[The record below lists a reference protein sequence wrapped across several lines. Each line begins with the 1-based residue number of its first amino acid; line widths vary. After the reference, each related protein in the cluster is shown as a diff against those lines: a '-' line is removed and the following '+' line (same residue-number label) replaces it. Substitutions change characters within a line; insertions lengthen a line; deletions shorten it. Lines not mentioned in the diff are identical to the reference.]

1 MALVS
6 STCVKS
12 CFKKE
17 YHRTLNYSY
26 YRILFIVT
34 PSITLSNNPNIIHS
48 TLPPDINTA
57 EVTILTQNVIL
68 QANIEGK
75 WEKSGELISATNTVT
90 FELITLN
97 IAGLYE
103 FYTSESGVSTLTIRI
118 QISVTGT
125 LNYLCVCI
133 HCTCLL

>member
-1 MALVS
+1 M
-6 STCVKS
+6 
-12 CFKKE
+12 
-17 YHRTLNYSY
+17 
-26 YRILFIVT
+26 
-34 PSITLSNNPNIIHS
+34 SNNPNIIHS

-57 EVTILTQNVIL
+57 DVTILTQNVIL

-90 FELITLN
+90 FDLITLN

-103 FYTSESGVSTLTIRI
+103 FFTVEGEVSTLAIQI

-125 LNYLCVCI
+125 LNYLCMLSLYYP
-133 HCTCLL
+133 LLNKYLHQG